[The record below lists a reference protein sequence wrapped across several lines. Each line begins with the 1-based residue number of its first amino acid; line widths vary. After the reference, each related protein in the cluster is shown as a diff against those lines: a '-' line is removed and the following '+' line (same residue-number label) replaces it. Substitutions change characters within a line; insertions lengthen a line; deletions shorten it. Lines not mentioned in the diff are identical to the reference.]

1 MLPVI
6 ALVGRPNV
14 GKSTLFNR
22 LTKTRDALVANFA
35 GLTRDRKYG
44 EGVIDGQRFILID
57 TGGLSGEEEGV
68 EHLMV
73 EQSQLAI
80 READIVLFIL
90 DSREGLLADDFD
102 IAKQLRVDN
111 KNTFIV
117 ANKIDGLNHDVA
129 VAPFFELGMGDVFP
143 VTATHG
149 RGVTQLMEAVIKTFP
164 ALEVEAEIVPE
175 PDPEE
180 SEEEGG
186 EEGREAE
193 GGEAEGGEAE
203 GGEESS
209 ELSRDLATPEN
220 KHRGIKI
227 GIVGRPNVGKSTLVN
242 RLLGEDRVV
251 VFDQPGTTRD
261 SVYIDYERHGK
272 SYTLIDTAGIRKRKN
287 IKLVVEKFSIVKTLQ
302 AIEDANVVILVVD
315 ASEGLVDQDLHL
327 MGTIVEAGRALVVAI
342 NKWDGLDTDKKLTI
356 KRELDRRLK
365 FIEFADLHFIS
376 ALHGTGVGNL
386 YKSIEN
392 SFKSAI
398 ARFTTNQ
405 LTRILEDAV
414 LDHAPPLV
422 RGRRIKLRYAHTGG
436 HNPPIIVIH
445 GNQTNEVPS
454 HYVRYLERIF
464 RRALK
469 LHGTPIK
476 IHFKTAENPFSGKK
490 NKLTDRQKTKKRRLV
505 QHVKKAEKK
514 KKDRRG
520 RK

>member
-44 EGVIDGQRFILID
+44 DGEIDGQRFILID
-57 TGGLSGEEEGV
+57 TGGLSGDEEGV
-68 EHLMV
+68 ETLMV
-73 EQSQLAI
+73 EQSWQAI

-90 DSREGLLADDFD
+90 DSRDGLHADDLD
-102 IAKQLRVDN
+102 IGKRLRVDN
-111 KNTFIV
+111 KKVFIV
-117 ANKIDGLNHDVA
+117 ANKIDGLNHDLA
-129 VAPFFELGMGDVFP
+129 VAPFFELGLGEVFP
-143 VTATHG
+143 ITATHG
-149 RGVTQLMEAVIKTFP
+149 RGVRHLMESVLATIPKVEPTQEVAVD
-164 ALEVEAEIVPE
+164 LAELG
-175 PDPEE
+175 
-180 SEEEGG
+180 SEEKS
-186 EEGREAE
+186 EASVE
-193 GGEAEGGEAE
+193 KI
-203 GGEESS
+203 SS
-209 ELSRDLATPEN
+209 DSSKN
-220 KHRGIKI
+220 RGIKI

-251 VFDQPGTTRD
+251 VFDMPGTTRD

-272 SYTLIDTAGIRKRKN
+272 PYTLIDTAGIRKRKN
-287 IKLVVEKFSIVKTLQ
+287 IKLAVEKFSIVKTLQ

-327 MGTIVEAGRALVVAI
+327 MGNIVEAGRALVVAV
-342 NKWDGLDTDKKLTI
+342 NKWDGLDEDKKNHI

-386 YKSIEN
+386 YKSVES
-392 SFKSAI
+392 SFQSAI
-398 ARFTTNQ
+398 TRFTTNQ

-414 LDHAPPLV
+414 SDHPPPLV

-445 GNQTNEVPS
+445 GNQTDEVPS
-454 HYVRYLERIF
+454 HYVRYLEKVF

-469 LHGTPIK
+469 LHGTPLK
-476 IHFKTAENPFSGKK
+476 IQFKTADNPFSGKK

-514 KKDRRG
+514 KKDRKG
-520 RK
+520 R